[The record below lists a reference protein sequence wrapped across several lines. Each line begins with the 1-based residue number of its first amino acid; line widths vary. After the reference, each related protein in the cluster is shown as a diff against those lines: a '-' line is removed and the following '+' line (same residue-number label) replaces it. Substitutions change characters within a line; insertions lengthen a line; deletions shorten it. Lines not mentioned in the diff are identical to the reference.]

1 MDGSIF
7 KSRSSIGYI
16 SLLIEF
22 PEDKF
27 ERSLLT
33 NHGLQVSV
41 ISIVVL
47 LAYIVASPPSKPA
60 AANCQGKQELDF
72 TLETE

>member
-27 ERSLLT
+27 ER
-33 NHGLQVSV
+33 VSV